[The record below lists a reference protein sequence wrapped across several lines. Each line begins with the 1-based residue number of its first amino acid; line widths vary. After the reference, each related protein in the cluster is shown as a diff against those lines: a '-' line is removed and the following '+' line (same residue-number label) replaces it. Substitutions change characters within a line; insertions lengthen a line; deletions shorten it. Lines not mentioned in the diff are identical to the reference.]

1 MSNPQNTEW
10 MAQATVATSR
20 PRPCSPALAR
30 ETIAR
35 AVCAACP
42 VRQTCLDYA
51 LLHRIDH
58 GLGGHLGGG
67 RRRMAA
73 AHRRPPGP
81 APADRLQACSP

>member
-10 MAQATVATSR
+10 MAHGNCRHVAAETM
-20 PRPCSPALAR
+20 SPS
-30 ETIAR
+30 TGTGVSIAQ

-58 GLGGHLGGG
+58 GVWGGTSERG
-67 RRRMAA
+67 RRRIAA
-73 AHRRPPGP
+73 AHRRATRSSFP
-81 APADRLQACSP
+81 